1 MNKIIFFLFFSTF
14 LVAQDLTFKI
24 EKSELFTDEYTD
36 SKIILVEKANANGIH
51 ILRSFKSSVSTK
63 RGFYIE
69 KYDRSLK
76 KINEFEFEISH
87 PVSEKYSL
95 VIGAF
100 FKDSKFYILEMFYDL
115 KSKNY
120 VCQANIIDENYKVSK
135 KELFKLNKELVK
147 GFGLET
153 HYYNEYLL
161 DKNISNL
168 GLFEQESSSRI
179 GFFSNVNSKVSENKS
194 ASDVVFKVNN
204 QKNMFTIAMSFK
216 YGSKENTKLF
226 LFDSDLNQKIEK
238 DFSFDKNTVI
248 NKNVELHENQEVI
261 YLTQKVYST
270 ELKNKESGRKY
281 FYEIKQVSSTDVK
294 TKKINVENHYLPSLS
309 FFCLKD
315 KLYGLGFYSDKAD
328 FKYSGISFFE
338 LDSHSLEIKN
348 SKYSPFTQ
356 QFILDKYGE
365 YNYKE
370 FKNIVIKN
378 VYLQEDGL
386 VVNGEEQ
393 YATINN
399 NSLNSSLYNYDDIIS
414 LRLNS
419 KGDLIS
425 ARNINKR
432 QSFGNLEASPF
443 ISYQSCL
450 KNKKNYF
457 FINAN
462 DNVKELSNQR
472 IEFKGTNW
480 LSNSNLFVISMNE
493 KGDFL
498 YKQILSNEEN
508 DVPFMVSKGVF
519 IDDSIIF
526 LGQKGKKKQL
536 LKVSF

>member
-1 MNKIIFFLFFSTF
+1 MNKVIFFLFFPTF

-24 EKSELFTDEYTD
+24 EKSELFTDEYKD
-36 SKIILVEKANANGIH
+36 SKIILVEKANVNDIH

-69 KYDRSLK
+69 KYDKSLK

-100 FKDSKFYILEMFYDL
+100 FKDSKFYIIEMFYDL
-115 KSKNY
+115 KGKNY
-120 VCQANIIDENYKVSK
+120 VCLANIVDENYKVSK

-168 GLFEQESSSRI
+168 GLFEQESSNRI
-179 GFFSNVNSKVSENKS
+179 GFFSNVNSKVSENNS
-194 ASDVVFKVNN
+194 SSDVVFKVNN
-204 QKNMFTIAMSFK
+204 QKTMFSIAVSFK

-226 LFDSDLNQKIEK
+226 LFDLSLNQKIEK
-238 DFSFDKNTVI
+238 DFSFEKNTVI
-248 NKNVELHENQEVI
+248 NKNIELHENLEVI
-261 YLTQKVYST
+261 YLTQKIYST
-270 ELKNKESGRKY
+270 ELKNKESGGEY

-294 TKKINVENHYLPSLS
+294 TKRINVENHYLPSLS

-315 KLYGLGFYSDKAD
+315 KLYGLGFYSDNAD
-328 FKYSGISFFE
+328 FKYSGIAFFE
-338 LDSHSLEIKN
+338 LDSYNLEIKN
-348 SKYSPFTQ
+348 SKYSSFTQ
-356 QFILDKYGE
+356 QFVFDKYGE
-365 YNYKE
+365 NKYNE
-370 FKNIVIKN
+370 LKNIIIKN

-386 VVNGEEQ
+386 VVNSEEQ
-393 YATINN
+393 YATTN
-399 NSLNSSLYNYDDIIS
+399 NSSNSKLYNYDDIIS
-414 LRLNS
+414 LRLNN

-432 QSFGNLEASPF
+432 QSVGNPEDSPF

-450 KNKKNYF
+450 SNNKNYF
-457 FINAN
+457 FINAK
-462 DNVKELSNQR
+462 DKMRELSNQR

-480 LSNSNLFVISMNE
+480 LTNSNLFVISMNE
-493 KGDFL
+493 KGDL
-498 YKQILSNEEN
+498 
-508 DVPFMVSKGVF
+508 VSG
-519 IDDSIIF
+519 
-526 LGQKGKKKQL
+526 L
-536 LKVSF
+536 LF

>member
-1 MNKIIFFLFFSTF
+1 MNKVFFLLFFSTF
-14 LVAQDLTFKI
+14 LVAQELTFKI
-24 EKSELFTDEYTD
+24 EKSDLFTDEYKD
-36 SKIILVEKANANGIH
+36 SKIILVEKANENNIL
-51 ILRSFKSSVSTK
+51 ILRSFKSGVSTT

-69 KYDRSLK
+69 KYDKSLK

-87 PVSEKYSL
+87 PVSEKFSL

-100 FKDSKFYILEMFYDL
+100 FKNSKFYIIEMFYDL
-115 KSKNY
+115 KGKNY
-120 VCQANIIDENYKVSK
+120 VCLANIVDENYKVSK

-179 GFFSNVNSKVSENKS
+179 GFFGTVTSKVSENNS
-194 ASDVVFKVNN
+194 SSDVVFKVNN
-204 QKNMFTIAMSFK
+204 QKTMFSIAVSFK
-216 YGSKENTKLF
+216 YGSKETTKLF
-226 LFDSDLNQKIEK
+226 LFDSNLNQKIEN
-238 DFSFDKNTVI
+238 DFSFDTNTVI
-248 NKNVELHENQEVI
+248 NKNIELHENQEVI
-261 YLTQKVYST
+261 YLTQKIYST
-270 ELKNKESGRKY
+270 ELKNKESDGEY
-281 FYEIKQVSSTDVK
+281 FYEIKQVSATDVK

-315 KLYGLGFYSDKAD
+315 KLYGFSFYSDNAD
-328 FKYSGISFFE
+328 FKYSGIAFFE

-356 QFILDKYGE
+356 QFVLDKYGE
-365 YNYKE
+365 FNYKE
-370 FKNIVIKN
+370 LKNIVIKN

-386 VVNGEEQ
+386 VVNAEEQ
-393 YATINN
+393 YATTN
-399 NSLNSSLYNYDDIIS
+399 NSSNSRLYNYDDIIS
-414 LRLNS
+414 LRLNN

-432 QSFGNLEASPF
+432 QSVGNPEDSPF

-450 KNKKNYF
+450 LNKKNYF
-457 FINAN
+457 FINAK
-462 DNVKELSNQR
+462 DKMKELSNQR

-480 LSNSNLFVISMNE
+480 LTNSNLFVISMNE

-498 YKQILSNEEN
+498 YKQILSDEEN
-508 DVPFMVSKGVF
+508 DVPFMVSKGVV
-519 IDDSIIF
+519 IDNSIVF
-526 LGQKGKKKQL
+526 LGRKGKKKQL
-536 LKVSF
+536 LKVTL

>member
-1 MNKIIFFLFFSTF
+1 MSKIIFFLFFSTF

-24 EKSELFTDEYTD
+24 EKSELFTDEYKD
-36 SKIILVEKANANGIH
+36 SKIILVEKANVNDIH

-69 KYDRSLK
+69 KYDKSLK

-95 VIGAF
+95 VFGAF

-115 KSKNY
+115 KSKSY

-168 GLFEQESSSRI
+168 GLFEEESSNRI
-179 GFFSNVNSKVSENKS
+179 GFFSNVNSKVSENNS
-194 ASDVVFKVNN
+194 SSDVVFKVNN
-204 QKNMFTIAMSFK
+204 QKTMFSIAVSFK

-226 LFDSDLNQKIEK
+226 LFDSDLNQKIEN
-238 DFSFDKNTVI
+238 DFSFDAKTVI
-248 NKNVELHENQEVI
+248 NKNIELHEDQEVI
-261 YLTQKVYST
+261 YLTQKNYST
-270 ELKNKESGRKY
+270 ELKNKESGGEY
-281 FYEIKQVSSTDVK
+281 FYEIKLVSSLGIK

-315 KLYGLGFYSDKAD
+315 KLYGFGFYSDNAD
-328 FKYSGISFFE
+328 FKYSGIVFFE

-348 SKYSPFTQ
+348 SKYSSFTQ
-356 QFILDKYGE
+356 QFVLDKYGE
-365 YNYKE
+365 NKYNE
-370 FKNIVIKN
+370 LKNIVIKN

-386 VVNGEEQ
+386 VVNSEEQ
-393 YATINN
+393 YATTSS
-399 NSLNSSLYNYDDIIS
+399 NSTLYNYDDIIS
-414 LRLNS
+414 LRLNN

-432 QSFGNLEASPF
+432 QSVGNPEDSPF

-450 KNKKNYF
+450 SNKKNYF
-457 FINAN
+457 FINAK
-462 DNVKELSNQR
+462 DKIKELSSQR
-472 IEFKGTNW
+472 LEFKGTNW
-480 LSNSNLFVISMNE
+480 LSNSNLFVISINE
-493 KGDFL
+493 SGDFL
-498 YKQILSNEEN
+498 YKQILSDEEN

-519 IDDSIIF
+519 IDDSIVF

-536 LKVSF
+536 LKVTL

>member
-1 MNKIIFFLFFSTF
+1 MMNKIIFFLFFSTF

-24 EKSELFTDEYTD
+24 EKSELFTDEYKE
-36 SKIILVEKANANGIH
+36 SKIILVEKADANGIH

-69 KYDRSLK
+69 KYDKSLK

-120 VCQANIIDENYKVSK
+120 VCLANIVDENYKVSK

-153 HYYNEYLL
+153 HYYNQYLL

-168 GLFEQESSSRI
+168 GLFEQESSSS
-179 GFFSNVNSKVSENKS
+179 FFATVNSKVSENNS
-194 ASDVVFKVNN
+194 SSDVVFKVNN
-204 QKNMFTIAMSFK
+204 QKTMFSIAVSFK
-216 YGSKENTKLF
+216 YGSKETTKLF
-226 LFDSDLNQKIEK
+226 LFDSNLNQKIEN
-238 DFSFDKNTVI
+238 DFSFDTNTVI
-248 NKNVELHENQEVI
+248 NKNIELHENQEVI
-261 YLTQKVYST
+261 YLTQKIYST
-270 ELKNKESGRKY
+270 ELKNKESGGEY

-309 FFCLKD
+309 FFCLKN
-315 KLYGLGFYSDKAD
+315 KLYGFGFYSDKAD
-328 FKYSGISFFE
+328 FKYSGIAFFE

-378 VYLQEDGL
+378 IYLQEDGL

-393 YATINN
+393 YATTN
-399 NSLNSSLYNYDDIIS
+399 NSSNIKLYNYDDIIS
-414 LRLNS
+414 LRLNNN
-419 KGDLIS
+419 GDLLS

-432 QSFGNLEASPF
+432 QSVGNPEDGPF

-450 KNKKNYF
+450 SNKKNYF
-457 FINAN
+457 FINAK
-462 DNVKELSNQR
+462 DKIKELSSQR
-472 IEFKGTNW
+472 LEFKGTNW

-498 YKQILSNEEN
+498 YKQILSDEEN